1 MTPNNENLSVVL
13 DLLTKRIACRL
24 IDALFLMT
32 ILNGC
37 YFPI

>member
-13 DLLTKRIACRL
+13 DVLTKRTAGRL
-24 IDALFLMT
+24 IGALFLMT